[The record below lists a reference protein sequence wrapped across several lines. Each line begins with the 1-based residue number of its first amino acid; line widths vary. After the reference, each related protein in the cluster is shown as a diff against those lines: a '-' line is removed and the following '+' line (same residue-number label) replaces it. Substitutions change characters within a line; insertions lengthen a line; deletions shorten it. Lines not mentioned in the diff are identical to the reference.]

1 MDTQPWETEISEL
14 LNELSATQ
22 SELLGLLEEKRRLL
36 VASDT
41 AGLQA
46 LTAREEAVVVR
57 LQACQDVRARLLA
70 KAAEQQLPGD
80 SIRALAKAMPAS
92 ARKQLL
98 AQVDEAGKRFRLLG
112 HHSLA
117 NWVLIQRSLLH
128 LSQLIEIIATGGRR
142 RPTYGK
148 APSCHSSGSL
158 VDRAA

>member
-1 MDTQPWETEISEL
+1 MDTQPWEAEISAL
-14 LNELSATQ
+14 LNELSGTQ

-46 LTAREEAVVVR
+46 LAVREEAVVRR
-57 LQACQDVRARLLA
+57 LQGCQDLRARLLA
-70 KAAEQQLPGD
+70 QAAEQQLPSD
-80 SIRALAKAMPAS
+80 SIRALAKVMPGT

-98 AQVDEAGKRFRLLG
+98 AQVDEAGRRFRLLG

-148 APSCHSSGSL
+148 TDDCHCGGSL
-158 VDRAA
+158 VDQAA

>member
-1 MDTQPWETEISEL
+1 MDTQLWETEISDL

-36 VASDT
+36 VASDA
-41 AGLQA
+41 AGLQG
-46 LTAREEAVVVR
+46 LTAREEAVVAR
-57 LQACQDVRARLLA
+57 LQACHDLRAGLLA

-80 SIRALAKAMPAS
+80 SIRALAKAMPAA

-98 AQVDEAGKRFRLLG
+98 AQVDDAGQRFRLLG

-148 APSCHSSGSL
+148 AEACHASGSL
-158 VDRAA
+158 VDQAA

>member
-1 MDTQPWETEISEL
+1 MDTQLWEAEISAL
-14 LNELSATQ
+14 LNDLSGTQ

-36 VASDT
+36 VAGDA

-46 LTAREEAVVVR
+46 LTAREEAVITR
-57 LQACQDVRARLLA
+57 LQDCQDLRARLLA
-70 KAAEQQLPGD
+70 QAAEQQLPGE
-80 SIRALAKAMPAS
+80 SIRALAKAMPGA

-98 AQVDEAGKRFRLLG
+98 AQVDEASRRFRLLG

-148 APSCHSSGSL
+148 TDDCHCGGSL
-158 VDRAA
+158 VDQAA